1 MSVSAAFALFFLNI
15 LFWLAVQ
22 DEEGRLVISKI
33 RDRLYLI
40 TGLEMIYRT
49 YGQNVLGKR
58 IFLKNGELFDPSKI
72 SICGRGV

>member
-1 MSVSAAFALFFLNI
+1 MSISAAFALFLLLKVF
-15 LFWLAVQ
+15 FWLAVQ

-49 YGQNVLGKR
+49 
-58 IFLKNGELFDPSKI
+58 
-72 SICGRGV
+72 

>member
-15 LFWLAVQ
+15 VFWLAVQ

-49 YGQNVLGKR
+49 
-58 IFLKNGELFDPSKI
+58 
-72 SICGRGV
+72 

>member
-15 LFWLAVQ
+15 VFWLAVQ

-40 TGLEMIYRT
+40 TGLEMIY
-49 YGQNVLGKR
+49 
-58 IFLKNGELFDPSKI
+58 
-72 SICGRGV
+72 

>member
-1 MSVSAAFALFFLNI
+1 MSASAAFALFFLNI
-15 LFWLAVQ
+15 VFWLAVQ

-49 YGQNVLGKR
+49 
-58 IFLKNGELFDPSKI
+58 
-72 SICGRGV
+72 